1 MLRIIIAII
10 SLTIGYGN
18 EYTIKA
24 GEITYY
30 GYHFLH
36 DWQGKS
42 SQINGNFTFDSSLE
56 NFNGFISIP
65 VRSFDSGN
73 TNRDSN
79 MLVYCRGIK
88 FPNIIFRPKKIIRE
102 DRLVTIN
109 GMLEFAGEVQD
120 LTTNVNIKATSDS
133 SFLAEG
139 KFDIFLSKF
148 DIDRPSLLFAK
159 IDDRISIEF
168 VIIGGEKWIDV
179 TF

>member
-10 SLTIGYGN
+10 SITIGYGN

-42 SQINGNFTFDSSLE
+42 NQINSNFTFDSSLE

-65 VRSFDSGN
+65 IKSFDSGN

-79 MLVYCRGIK
+79 MLVYCKGIK
-88 FPNIIFRPKKIIRE
+88 YPDILFRPKKIIKN
-102 DRLVTIN
+102 DKLVTVN
-109 GMLEFAGEVQD
+109 GMLEFAGNIQD
-120 LTTNVNIKATSDS
+120 LTISVNIKATSDS
-133 SFLAEG
+133 SFTAKG
-139 KFDIFLSKF
+139 KFNILLSKF
-148 DIDRPSLLFAK
+148 DIDRPSLLFTE
-159 IDDRISIEF
+159 IDDKISIDYT
-168 VIIGGEKWIDV
+168 IIGEKKNE
-179 TF
+179 

>member
-36 DWQGKS
+36 DWQGTS
-42 SQINGNFTFDSSLE
+42 NQINGNFTFDSSLE

-65 VRSFDSGN
+65 IKSFDSGN

-79 MLVYCRGIK
+79 MLVYCKGIK
-88 FPNIIFRPKKIIRE
+88 YPDISFRPKEIIKN
-102 DRLVTIN
+102 DKLVTVN
-109 GMLEFAGEVQD
+109 GMLEFAGNIQD
-120 LTTNVNIKATSDS
+120 LTISVNIKATSDS
-133 SFLAEG
+133 SFTAKG
-139 KFDIFLSKF
+139 KFNILLSKF
-148 DIDRPSLLFAK
+148 DIDRPSLLFTE
-159 IDDRISIEF
+159 IDDKISIDYT
-168 VIIGGEKWIDV
+168 IIGEKKNE
-179 TF
+179 